1 MKTGFAVSDITP
13 DLGIYLT
20 GYGRPERLA
29 TSVHSPLTATAMFL
43 EEKGTQA
50 VVIGLDWCFVDW
62 ELTKS
67 IRKAIHNATDIPET
81 NILLCCS
88 HTHSAPHTTY
98 MRTLGRVAVD
108 PENKGIDY
116 VFKSIPLLVDAVK
129 RAQLA
134 AKECEAGFASCKTQA
149 CTSRRG
155 TDENGRVTYHFLCD
169 DNQIHDDNLT
179 AVLFREQET
188 KQPIG
193 ILIHAS
199 GHNTALGGYDTSIS
213 SDWCGVMKSRIKDTY
228 NGPVV
233 FVNGGFGDM
242 GPRSNRWTQNETS
255 KGFSAGGG
263 SGPATAMGVGLIAA
277 TDALRALADISFFQS
292 ELPLSVKVGEV
303 RMPQA
308 LSMSEAE
315 AKAVVA
321 SFDSNVE
328 KEAEP
333 DLNYQI
339 AKAIVAEYKKP
350 PQPELVFE
358 QTIVVFGPMALVPFP
373 FEVFSVFSL
382 RLRKYG
388 PLQYNLL
395 CGNTNGRNAYLP
407 DKGAFAVGGYEP
419 ECLKTIRPYVI
430 TPDAGDLAIAQSLAM
445 LRSMVKQKED

>member
-13 DLGIYLT
+13 ELGIYLT

-29 TSVHSPLTATAMFL
+29 ESVHSPLNATAMFL
-43 EEKGTQA
+43 EDGDSQA
-50 VVIGLDWCFVDW
+50 VVIGFDWCFVDW

-67 IRKAIHNATDIPET
+67 IRKAITAATGVPEAH
-81 NILLCCS
+81 ILLCCS

-116 VFKSIPLLVDAVK
+116 VFKSIPAIVDAVK
-129 RAQLA
+129 RAKEA
-134 AKECEAGFASCKTQA
+134 AKECEAGFSTCKTKA

-155 TDENGRVTYHFLCD
+155 TDENGKISMFFCD
-169 DNQIHDDNLT
+169 DDAVHDDNMT
-179 AVLFREQET
+179 TVLFRERET
-188 KQPIG
+188 GTPLG

-199 GHNTALGGYDTSIS
+199 GHNTAMGGFDTSIS
-213 SDWCGVMKSRIKDTY
+213 SDWCGVMKSRINDTY
-228 NGPVV
+228 KVPVL

-242 GPRSNRWTQNETS
+242 GPRSNRWTQNATG
-255 KGFSAGGG
+255 KGYSAGGG
-263 SGPATAMGVGLIAA
+263 AGSVTASAVGLVAA
-277 TDALRALADISFFQS
+277 TGALRTLADIRDFQS
-292 ELPLSVKVGEV
+292 KLPLAVNVDEV
-303 RMPQA
+303 HMPQA
-308 LSMSEAE
+308 LSMSEEE
-315 AKAVVA
+315 AKRVVA
-321 SFDSNVE
+321 SFDANVE

-339 AKAIVAEYKKP
+339 AKAIAAEYKKP
-350 PQPELVFE
+350 LQPEFVFE
-358 QTIVVFGPMALVPFP
+358 QTIVAFGPLALVPFP

-388 PLQYNLL
+388 PYQYNLV

-407 DKGAFAVGGYEP
+407 DRAAFAMGGYEP

-430 TPDAGDLAIAQSLAM
+430 KPEAGDLAITQSLAS
-445 LRSMVKQKED
+445 LRKMKSGL

>member
-1 MKTGFAVSDITP
+1 MKIGFAVSDITP
-13 DLGIYLT
+13 ELGIYLT

-29 TSVHSPLTATAMFL
+29 EAVHSPLTATAMYL
-43 EEKGTQA
+43 DDGKTKA

-67 IRKAIHNATDIPET
+67 IRKAITSATGVPESH
-81 NILLCCS
+81 ILLCCS

-108 PENKGIDY
+108 PENKGVDY
-116 VFKSIPLLVDAVK
+116 VFKSIPAIVDAVK
-129 RAQLA
+129 RAKEA
-134 AKECEAGFASCKTQA
+134 AKECEAGFSACKTKA

-155 TDENGRVTYHFLCD
+155 TDENGKVSMFLCD
-169 DNQIHDDNLT
+169 DDVVHDDNMT
-179 AVLFREQET
+179 TVLFRERET
-188 KQPIG
+188 GAPLG

-199 GHNTALGGYDTSIS
+199 GHNTAMGGYDRSIS
-213 SDWCGVMKSRIKDTY
+213 SDWCGVMKSRINDTY
-228 NGPVV
+228 KVPVL

-242 GPRSNRWTQNETS
+242 GPRSNRWSQNATG

-263 SGPATAMGVGLIAA
+263 SGPATASEVGLVAA
-277 TDALRALADISFFQS
+277 TDALRALSDIRDFRNQ
-292 ELPLSVKVGEV
+292 LPLAVKVNEV

-308 LSMSEAE
+308 LSMSESE
-315 AKAVVA
+315 ATRIIA
-321 SFDSNVE
+321 SFDAKVE
-328 KEAEP
+328 NEAEP

-339 AKAIVAEYKKP
+339 AKAVAAEYKKP
-350 PQPELVFE
+350 LQPEFIFE
-358 QTIVVFGPMALVPFP
+358 QTIVALGPLALVPFP

-388 PLQYNLL
+388 PFQYNLV

-407 DKGAFAVGGYEP
+407 DRAAFAMGGYEP

-430 TPDAGDLAIAQSLAM
+430 KPEAGDLAITQSLAF
-445 LRSMVKQKED
+445 LRELTV